1 MSRLSENSELSQ
13 KTTRSI
19 NKNGIRNSAIFVML
33 PHQETFFAKRA
44 QRFAHL
50 ANNFKN
56 KQVPLFF
63 THFCHAQ
70 QQSIEYFKDFAIPL
84 SRFAAPTTPPLD
96 RSKFLMLG
104 LYESIVGDFLKRLS
118 HSIVPNQAFWATK
131 AEALNRTQQQK
142 DQWRLWGDN
151 LLNHKLPQQHLAEHL
166 FITGALQIISTLAAS
181 QLEKHQLTP
190 QQNNLCPA
198 CQGTHTATLIIEDTS
213 QETIKLC
220 SCLYCGT
227 LWQIPHAQCTFCG
240 ETQNTSIHTS
250 KNMPDGILLETC
262 QTCGSY
268 CKQINQQKKPTGD
281 VFADDIS
288 TPLADFLCKTPFH
301 FKDKS
306 FNPFYQT
313 YVNIIISD

>member
-1 MSRLSENSELSQ
+1 MSRLSENSGLLQ
-13 KTTRSI
+13 KTTKSM
-19 NKNGIRNSAIFVML
+19 NKNSISNSAIFVML

-50 ANNFKN
+50 ANNLKDN
-56 KQVPLFF
+56 QAPLFF

-70 QQSIEYFKDFAIPL
+70 QQSMEYFKDFAIPL

-96 RSKFLMLG
+96 CSKFLMLG

-118 HSIVPNQAFWATK
+118 HTIVPNQAFLATK
-131 AEALNRTQQQK
+131 TEALNRTQQQK
-142 DQWRLWGDN
+142 EQWRLWTDN
-151 LLNHKLPQQHLAEHL
+151 LLNQKLPKQQLAEHL

-181 QLEKHQLTP
+181 QLNVHQLTP
-190 QQNNLCPA
+190 QQNNLCPV
-198 CQGTHTATLIIEDTS
+198 CSGPHTATLILEHNP

-250 KNMPDGILLETC
+250 ENMPDGILLEIC

-268 CKQINQQKKPTGD
+268 CKQINQQKNPTSD
-281 VFADDIS
+281 VFADDIT
-288 TPLADFLCKTPFH
+288 TPLADFLGKTSFH
-301 FKDKS
+301 FNDKS
-306 FNPFYQT
+306 FNPFSAKYQ
-313 YVNIIISD
+313 S